1 MALHIVNQ
9 SPFRN
14 TALAECAAVFAES
27 DTLLLTEDGVYALLA
42 MDKLAP
48 FSSIYVLESDAVA
61 RGIDVQSPAKTT
73 DYDGWVNLCTN
84 HMPIVSWFG

>member
-14 TALAECAAVFAES
+14 TALAECAAAFAGR

-42 MDKLAP
+42 PEKLAP
-48 FSSIYVLESDAVA
+48 FGDIYVLESDAVA
-61 RGIDVQSPAKTT
+61 RGIATPSSVKTT